1 MTPQPIDFQGELG
14 RVTAAERVQQIA
26 DRLSLAAQHKTA
38 EEMQQQ
44 RLDTETQVQQP
55 HAQNEQVE
63 QDTRR
68 RNPFM
73 GRRRHP
79 EAGEEESSEAEQ
91 KTSILS
97 DPEEGHQLDVTI

>member
-1 MTPQPIDFQGELG
+1 MPQPIDFQSELG
-14 RVTAAERVQQIA
+14 RVTAAERVQQIN
-26 DRLSLAAQHKTA
+26 DRLSLAAQHKAT

-44 RLDTETQVQQP
+44 RLETETQVQQP

-73 GRRRHP
+73 GRRHHQQADD
-79 EAGEEESSEAEQ
+79 EQSVDAEQ
-91 KTSILS
+91 KPHITAS
-97 DPEEGHQLDVTI
+97 PEEGQQLDVTI